1 MTPKTSAKPACGE
14 RPRVSDR
21 VERRTCAA
29 PRCAG
34 ATRPHAGWRTAR
46 TRTRQSR
53 CRFSVF
59 HRQHGHYS
67 LQGRIRG
74 RECCHNAKVFDVGGE
89 LLSVP
94 YDFDYSGLVNAD
106 YAGANPIVNQTNVRQ
121 RSYLGACIERAI
133 LESSVS
139 RLAPLQS
146 ELATLA
152 EESGLGGGQVRR
164 VMRYLEEPLAQSPE
178 RLVAR
183 LERACR
189 K

>member
-1 MTPKTSAKPACGE
+1 MRRGNSTACAVGARLEPA
-14 RPRVSDR
+14 
-21 VERRTCAA
+21 
-29 PRCAG
+29 
-34 ATRPHAGWRTAR
+34 HANLVA
-46 TRTRQSR
+46 
-53 CRFSVF
+53 VF
-59 HRQHGHYS
+59 QYFIGNTDYS
-67 LQGRIRG
+67 LQGRMRG
-74 RECCHNAKVFDVGGE
+74 RECCHNAKGFDVGGE

-106 YAGANPIVNQTNVRQ
+106 YAGANPIVNQTNVWQ

-164 VMRYLEEPLAQSPE
+164 VLRYLEGPLAQSPE